1 MKTKSR
7 EVYEHTY
14 LDVRKPRF
22 NFGQMAGY
30 SAVKEKFNDMIVV
43 PLKYPEVLERAGIT
57 PPTGVIVWGP
67 LGTGKGHMIEAAAD
81 AAGANYVIIRG
92 RECTD
97 HPRVIKDGFKFAA
110 ENRPCVLHLMDIDWL
125 APRKDADYSWSDGT
139 TSGKPDKFGSSDVH
153 RAVHEEVA
161 KAAPIP
167 DVIVAASCYRID
179 VLDQAF
185 TRTSMLGRKIYVP
198 RPNAEDRLKILKYYL
213 KDAEL
218 AGNVDLPRLVE
229 RTEYYVGWDIEALCR
244 KAKLHAVEK
253 DRGSMVISSED
264 FEYALKKVK
273 AWLTPNMARAYDKIF
288 GEDCI
293 HKYNF

>member
-1 MKTKSR
+1 MKAK

-22 NFGQMAGY
+22 RFDQMAGY
-30 SAVKEKFNDMIVV
+30 AAVKEKFNDMIVV
-43 PLKYPEVLERAGIT
+43 PLKYPKLLERAGIT

-81 AAGANYVIIRG
+81 AAGVNYIIIRG

-97 HPRVIKDGFKFAA
+97 HPLVIRDGFGFAR

-139 TSGKPDKFGSSDVH
+139 TSGKPDKFGSDEVH

-161 KAAPIP
+161 RAAPMP
-167 DVIVAASCYRID
+167 DVMVAASCYRID

-185 TRTSMLGRKIYVP
+185 TRTSMLGRKIHVS
-198 RPNAEDRLKILKYYL
+198 RPNAGDRLEILRYYL
-213 KDAEL
+213 KDANLSED
-218 AGNVDLPRLVE
+218 ADLQRLVE
-229 RTEYYVGWDIEALCR
+229 LTEQYVGWDIEALCR

-253 DRGSMVISSED
+253 DRNSMAVSWED

-273 AWLTPNMARAYDKIF
+273 PWLTPAMARDYDKIF
-288 GEDCI
+288 GEDCV